1 MAEET
6 LAYLS
11 IAKTKA
17 SNGRQNQNGKHESF
31 DIVDMY
37 NEFRCWALSSQI
49 APELCPREAHMSCQM
64 CGGKVLTENLKKTLF
79 SP

>member
-11 IAKTKA
+11 IAETKA

-31 DIVDMY
+31 DIVDM
-37 NEFRCWALSSQI
+37 
-49 APELCPREAHMSCQM
+49 
-64 CGGKVLTENLKKTLF
+64 
-79 SP
+79 